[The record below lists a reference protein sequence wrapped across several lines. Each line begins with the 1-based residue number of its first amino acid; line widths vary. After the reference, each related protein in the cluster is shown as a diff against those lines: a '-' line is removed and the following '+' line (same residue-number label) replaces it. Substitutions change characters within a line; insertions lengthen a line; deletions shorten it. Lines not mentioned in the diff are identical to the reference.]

1 MLEENAS
8 SSFNLNNTNGK
19 YMYSFNDGEI
29 IQSYSNNINYQDI
42 KNDFIVWGQR
52 KTVDGKKYPIRYHL
66 AIDTKPAVESVY
78 FIPVN
83 KSSIKTY
90 LSVLDFPVEGENKI
104 YYYAL
109 QENEFY
115 KWVPPQTKEYK
126 NSTFFGYKK
135 TNIKIK
141 KCDSKEP
148 ENGKYSKDTY
158 YYQINQN
165 KELSVKY
172 SKNGNTP
179 QICNY
184 PCFYVNDYRTELY
197 LDGVLNESLGLYS
210 NEYYTELKAEWPKL
224 FNFNQGVYYSF
235 VKKNPDNIDYYL
247 DLLSTNNLTSQ
258 YSISLIG
265 KRTQII
271 TNNNINC
278 IFEPACPDYVFN
290 FNKDDINQMIN
301 INQNSDDQQKEYD
314 ELTNE
319 YDKITSYFKQWNKK
333 NLLSQ
338 FSKLIEVN
346 HDIYKSLANGGTA
359 RSAYEEI
366 RSVLYQYLTYNEQIS
381 LTTIPIYYLQPNN
394 LIQVND
400 AKSSISGSYLVK
412 SISLPLGG
420 NGTMT
425 MNCSKAIEKV

>member
-1 MLEENAS
+1 MN
-8 SSFNLNNTNGK
+8 FTNG
-19 YMYSFNDGEI
+19 
-29 IQSYSNNINYQDI
+29 
-42 KNDFIVWGQR
+42 
-52 KTVDGKKYPIRYHL
+52 YPL
-66 AIDTKPAVESVY
+66 KL
-78 FIPVN
+78 
-83 KSSIKTY
+83 K
-90 LSVLDFPVEGENKI
+90 
-104 YYYAL
+104 
-109 QENEFY
+109 
-115 KWVPPQTKEYK
+115 
-126 NSTFFGYKK
+126 
-135 TNIKIK
+135 NIKIK